1 MSGKAKFRIPMF
13 GKRKI
18 LEFQC
23 LEKLKF
29 KSPMLGKRPNL
40 EFQCLE
46 KVKI

>member
-1 MSGKAKFRIPMF
+1 MF

-29 KSPMLGKRPNL
+29 KSPILGKRPNL